1 MQTEL
6 VETLPGSPEEI
17 IDRDFLRRVI
27 TTLKI
32 KEQGKREPFV
42 FEYIQQPFGGHFS
55 LRPKRMAR
63 EVGKSFAKGCYTIG
77 VYDRASFEV
86 QLEKLDQEAERV
98 LGEEWTEQNRE
109 LGIESKLQ
117 VGEPCPL
124 QDRLEGRPYCMESD
138 MSKGRCQYNTGETL
152 LVPPKEDGPKIN
164 PAKFRTRFARELA
177 ERLNA
182 SDVQNVC
189 SYNPRKEES

>member
-77 VYDRASFEV
+77 VYDRA
-86 QLEKLDQEAERV
+86 
-98 LGEEWTEQNRE
+98 
-109 LGIESKLQ
+109 
-117 VGEPCPL
+117 
-124 QDRLEGRPYCMESD
+124 
-138 MSKGRCQYNTGETL
+138 
-152 LVPPKEDGPKIN
+152 
-164 PAKFRTRFARELA
+164 RFARELA